1 MSGEISSVVVA
12 FQLGAGGWNTR
23 QEVLSGV
30 SRELW
35 PPAAEGFESA
45 MRSLSFQLERLRAAS
60 EVQAEAT
67 SENTA
72 AIVQNTLSQGGRTQ
86 SSVASVGG
94 TLARLFGSGL
104 GLSPLIRGLVGLF
117 QDDGAK
123 PLPALVKYVS
133 PPSVH
138 VEGWIQRGLAEGARA
153 ERRSG
158 PGWEWPQG
166 FWSGAGTRPLPV
178 EITVQ
183 VQAMDSRSFM
193 DHSWEI
199 ARAVRE
205 AMLQSHALNDV
216 VSEL

>member
-1 MSGEISSVVVA
+1 MSREISNVIVA
-12 FQLGAGGWNTR
+12 FQVAAGGWNTR
-23 QEVLSGV
+23 REVLSGV

-45 MRSLSFQLERLRAAS
+45 VRGLSFQLERVRAAS
-60 EVQAEAT
+60 ENQAEAT

-72 AIVQNTLSQGGRTQ
+72 AIVQNTLAQAGRTQ

-104 GLSPLIRGLVGLF
+104 GLSPWVRGLVGLF
-117 QDDGAK
+117 KDDGPK
-123 PLPALVKYVS
+123 PAPVLVKYAP
-133 PPSVH
+133 PPSLH
-138 VEGWIQRGLAEGARA
+138 VEGWIERGTAEESRP
-153 ERRSG
+153 ERGSG
-158 PGWEWPQG
+158 SRWESPQEVRG
-166 FWSGAGTRPLPV
+166 GAGTRPLPV

-183 VQAMDSRSFM
+183 VQAMDSRSFL